1 MALTAYGIDRAMTD
15 MEVLPVQGLRSLPRS
30 TDFSTARRRT
40 LPSATSLSRQ
50 RLNAR
55 ACQRPHEARPP

>member
-1 MALTAYGIDRAMTD
+1 MALTAYGVDRAIAE
-15 MEVLPVQGLRSLPRS
+15 MEVILVQGLRSLPRS

-55 ACQRPHEARPP
+55 ASQRLHEACPP